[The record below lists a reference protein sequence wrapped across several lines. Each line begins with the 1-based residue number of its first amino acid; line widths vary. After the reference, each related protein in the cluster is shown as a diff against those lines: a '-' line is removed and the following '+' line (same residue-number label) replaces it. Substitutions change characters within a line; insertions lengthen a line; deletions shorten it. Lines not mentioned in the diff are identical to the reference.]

1 MARIKYREVAAFLE
15 TGKRQRCGELVMVG
29 DQISSYDVVIATVD
43 RAARVVT
50 LDATKY
56 SRTTSGHQQ
65 AVRGQV
71 RMEPGWTL
79 RETNVGETRFCGGGE
94 RMRR

>member
-1 MARIKYREVAAFLE
+1 MARIKYREVEKFLE

-29 DQISSYDVVIATVD
+29 NLISSYDVVIATVD
-43 RAARVVT
+43 REARIVT
-50 LDATKY
+50 LDCTKY
-56 SRTTSGHQQ
+56 SRTTSAHQQ

-79 RETNVGETRFCGGGE
+79 KETNVGAERFCGGGD